1 MKTKNTGAGAS
12 STPMAFSMAAGQ
24 NTALPFPA
32 TGGAVESQ
40 GAAAG
45 AGGNSRHGPGSAGGD
60 QAAPGSKQRRAENRR
75 VVVGVGVGNALEWY
89 DWTAYSLFAAYFA
102 KQFFRSDDP
111 ISDLLGTL
119 AIFAAGFFMRP
130 LGGIFFGWFA
140 DRRGRRPAMT
150 MAMLVTAVGSLV
162 IGVAP
167 NYDAIGPAAAVFLL
181 LGRLLQGFG
190 HGGEVVSSFTYVT
203 EMAPANKRGLW
214 ASSVFAFVTIGV
226 LSAALLSAGLTTAFG
241 ADGVREWAWRVPF
254 VIGGVLGVYAL
265 YLRRKLDETPMFRAK
280 AAAQANGQGGVRH
293 HGVGR
298 QFWADV
304 WRYRAACL
312 RVFALSASGTVLY
325 YVWVVMAPTFAIG
338 SLKMA
343 PGPVMWVSVAAN
355 VFFVLCLLT
364 WGALSDRYG
373 RKLNW
378 YFFSIGSI
386 IAILP
391 LSMLLTGGNELW
403 RLIVFMGVGTLLIS
417 APTAIMPAFFPE
429 QFPTHI
435 RAVAMGLPF
444 SIAGALTGGTAPYLQ
459 AWLYAQHQQVLFDVY
474 LIVLC
479 ILALIATIVSPETRG
494 KTL

>member
-1 MKTKNTGAGAS
+1 MKTTKTGGTAG
-12 STPMAFSMAAGQ
+12 PMAFSALAGQ
-24 NTALPFPA
+24 HTGAAIAGGREADAARRTARRELPA
-32 TGGAVESQ
+32 GGAGKGGEDPVE
-40 GAAAG
+40 A
-45 AGGNSRHGPGSAGGD
+45 R
-60 QAAPGSKQRRAENRR
+60 QRKADNRR

-102 KQFFRSDDP
+102 KQFFRSEDP

-150 MAMLVTAVGSLV
+150 LAMLVTAAGSMV

-167 NYDAIGPAAAVFLL
+167 TYDSIGPVAAVFLL

-203 EMAPANKRGLW
+203 EMAPARRRGLW
-214 ASSVFAFVTIGV
+214 ASSVFAFVTVGV
-226 LSAALLSAGLTTAFG
+226 LSAALLSAGLTSAFG

-265 YLRRKLDETPMFRAK
+265 YLRRRLDETPMFQAK
-280 AAAQANGQGGVRH
+280 AAAQAAGQAGARSAGAAR
-293 HGVGR
+293 R
-298 QFWADV
+298 FWADV
-304 WRYRAACL
+304 WRYRYACL

-355 VFFVLCLLT
+355 VFFVFCLLA
-364 WGALSDRYG
+364 WGMLSDRYG

-386 IAILP
+386 IAIIP

-403 RLIVFMGVGTLLIS
+403 RLIIFMGVGTLLIS

-459 AWLYAQHQQVLFDVY
+459 AWLYSMHQQFLFDVY

-479 ILALIATIVSPETRG
+479 VMALVATIVSPETRG
-494 KTL
+494 KEL